1 MQVRLEEHGA
11 KLAAEHEERL
21 NELTELNRLSA
32 RRLAECESKCTALQ
46 SSKLISWLLLLHHAP
61 VK

>member
-46 SSKLISWLLLLHHAP
+46 SSKLIS
-61 VK
+61 